1 MINILNHC
9 FDGYRKW
16 NDDHLDFSFSIL
28 LLTLKNFER
37 NENPDQKYIG
47 WIEKKTMK
55 NSLPMMIYTTANQT
69 KPIQSIFRRM
79 NKKKVVQGRISDRI
93 FIYRSDHRNG
103 KTFLKKQTKFSTKK
117 QKKIELYSFDF
128 VI

>member
-1 MINILNHC
+1 MKIQIKNILV
-9 FDGYRKW
+9 GLKK
-16 NDDHLDFSFSIL
+16 ND
-28 LLTLKNFER
+28 
-37 NENPDQKYIG
+37 
-47 WIEKKTMK
+47 EKFTSDDDLY
-55 NSLPMMIYTTANQT
+55 NSQPNQT
-69 KPIQSIFRRM
+69 NPIHIQEDEQ
-79 NKKKVVQGRISDRI
+79 KKNVVQGRISDRI